1 MRADSEKKEKFFS
14 QYTNFL
20 RRNGAQTPPR
30 GAVHMLRYLLGGA
43 GIGAANGLFGGG
55 GGMIAVPVLK
65 SAGRSAHEAH
75 AAALAV
81 ILPAS
86 LVSAAVYLL
95 HGLIPFSVFL
105 PVALG
110 VLFGGAAG
118 ARLLPRISARAVT
131 LIFAAFMLAAGVRM
145 IF

>member
-1 MRADSEKKEKFFS
+1 MFF
-14 QYTNFL
+14 
-20 RRNGAQTPPR
+20 
-30 GAVHMLRYLLGGA
+30 YLLGGA
-43 GIGAANGLFGGG
+43 GVGAANGLFGGG

-65 SAGRSAHEAH
+65 YAGRSAHEAH

-86 LVSAAVYLL
+86 VLSAAVYLI
-95 HGLIPFSVFL
+95 HGLIPFAILL

-110 VLFGGAAG
+110 VLLGGVAG

-145 IF
+145 LF